1 MVNGPWSKLNRIQLG
16 RADKNIQKKDEL
28 QLKQIRVGNFQIDID
43 FM

>member
-1 MVNGPWSKLNRIQLG
+1 M
-16 RADKNIQKKDEL
+16 ADKNIQKKDEL